1 MLVSFISH
9 LSSIVLLQKRV
20 FKVNVQCRCRSKL
33 ITGEESHFQMFIM
46 GQKKKVLKYV
56 SMFQSSKPVNSYKH
70 QSKCWCVNLCHV
82 YPKLKSLGF
91 CFSHFRMDF
100 VVKRLL
106 GFNFY
111 FLIYR
116 QKLSGCRLY
125 LWNGHFCTKV
135 IILYTNPDNWVW
147 FFILSI
153 DLYWFPM
160 MVYFPL
166 LIIPECVHV
175 CVYQHHNEGVEQ
187 VKQEPHIHH
196 LHVGGLG
203 QVVTHVDKHRCQH

>member
-1 MLVSFISH
+1 ML
-9 LSSIVLLQKRV
+9 
-20 FKVNVQCRCRSKL
+20 
-33 ITGEESHFQMFIM
+33 
-46 GQKKKVLKYV
+46 
-56 SMFQSSKPVNSYKH
+56 QSSKPINSYKH

-82 YPKLKSLGF
+82 YPKLKSPGF
-91 CFSHFRMDF
+91 CFSHFRVDF
-100 VVKRLL
+100 VVKCLL

-135 IILYTNPDNWVW
+135 IILLTNPDNWVR
-147 FFILSI
+147 FFILSV

-187 VKQEPHIHH
+187 VKQSQTSTIFMYE
-196 LHVGGLG
+196 VLG
-203 QVVTHVDKHRCQH
+203 KLLLTLMNIVVNTNIEVKLTVMTAWKIRTWV